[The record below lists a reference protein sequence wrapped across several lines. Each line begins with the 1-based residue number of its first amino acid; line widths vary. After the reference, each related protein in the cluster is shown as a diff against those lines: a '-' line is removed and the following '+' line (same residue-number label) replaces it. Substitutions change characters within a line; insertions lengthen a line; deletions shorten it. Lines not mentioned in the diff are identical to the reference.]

1 MDQLLLS
8 DIQLFL
14 AAATV
19 HKSLAMLVIHAYLV
33 HKYPGSLQRRRAPNT
48 RISQDK
54 KERKKGHRFSRVCAN
69 SRLMRGGGGWLVEL
83 SCGNYFFFAFLKEF
97 TYYLAY
103 YWL

>member
-69 SRLMRGGGGWLVEL
+69 SRLMRGGGWLV
-83 SCGNYFFFAFLKEF
+83 G
-97 TYYLAY
+97 
-103 YWL
+103 